1 MPRDLRSYLGELERK
16 LPGEIVHVD
25 REVDP
30 KFELPGVLRKLQEL
44 NQYPAA
50 FFAKVKGSSF
60 PVISNIFCSTNR
72 LALALRADPE
82 TLIGDYLKLEGKL
95 VRPKVVRKAPVHE
108 NVITG
113 RSVDLGKLPIVTHCE
128 KDAGPYITCGV
139 AVMKD
144 PDTGI
149 YDVGIFRIQVKGR
162 NKLGVLYGAYSK
174 AARIIRKNE
183 ANGKP
188 TEVAVFIGHHPA
200 CVLTSQTKVPVDVDE
215 FWVMGGILGEPV
227 ELVNAKTIAVRV
239 PARAEFVLEC
249 EIQPGVLEP
258 EGPFGEYPWYYG
270 HERLSHVLK
279 VKAITHRNGA
289 IYHDLFSAH
298 PDHNMAA
305 KVQRE
310 AVLYKRVKQSV
321 PGVKNV
327 SLPVSGTCRHTGYV
341 SIRKDF
347 DGQGKIAAMAA
358 LISDPMMKMAVIVD
372 DDVDV
377 TNESEVWWAVTTR
390 AQPDKA
396 VFMVP
401 DAYVSELD
409 PSAYSI
415 KDRTRRDYLNTKW
428 AIDAT
433 KPVGLPFEE
442 RADVPADAWRN
453 IDLNDYLP
461 GFLEP
466 SK

>member
-1 MPRDLRSYLGELERK
+1 MAKDLRQFLDELQRKVPDEFVTVERA
-16 LPGEIVHVD
+16 VN
-25 REVDP
+25 P
-30 KFELPGVLRKLQEL
+30 KFELPAVLRKLQDVD
-44 NQYPAA
+44 QYPAVH
-50 FFAKVKGSSF
+50 FKNVKGSQFS
-60 PVISNIFCSTNR
+60 VVSNLFASTRR
-72 LALALRADPE
+72 LGLSLGADPE
-82 TLIGDYLKLEGKL
+82 HLVRDYLAMEGKL
-95 VRPKVVRKAPVHE
+95 IKPKLLRNAPVHQ

-113 RSVDLGKLPIVTHCE
+113 RSVDLGKLPVVTHCE
-128 KDAGPYITCGV
+128 KDAAPYLTCGV

-144 PDTGI
+144 PDTGV
-149 YDVGIFRIQVKGR
+149 YDVGIFRLQVKGK
-162 NKLGVLYGAYSK
+162 NKLGALYGAYSK

-183 ANGKP
+183 AENRP
-188 TEVAVFIGHHPA
+188 TEVAVFVGHHPA

-215 FWVMGGILGEPV
+215 FWVMGGLLGEPI
-227 ELVNAKTIAVRV
+227 ELVKAKTIDVRV

-249 EIQPGVLEP
+249 EVKAHTLEP

-279 VKAITHRNGA
+279 VNAITHRNDA

-310 AVLYKRVKQSV
+310 AVLYKRVKQAV
-321 PGVKNV
+321 PGLKAVE
-327 SLPVSGTCRHTGYV
+327 LPVSGTCRHLGYV

-358 LISDPMMKMAVIVD
+358 LVADPMMKHVVIVD
-372 DDVDV
+372 DDIDV
-377 TNESEVWWAVTTR
+377 KNESEVWWAVTTR
-390 AQPDKA
+390 TQADKA
-396 VFMVP
+396 IFMVP

-415 KDRTRRDYLNTKW
+415 KDRNRRDYLNTKW

-433 KPVGLPFEE
+433 KPIGLPFEE
-442 RADVPADAWRN
+442 RADVPRDMWEK
-453 IDLNDYLP
+453 IKLSDYIP
-461 GFLEP
+461 NF
-466 SK
+466 SN

>member
-1 MPRDLRSYLGELERK
+1 MAKDLRQFLDELQRKVPDEFVTVERA
-16 LPGEIVHVD
+16 VN
-25 REVDP
+25 P
-30 KFELPGVLRKLQEL
+30 KFELPAVLRKLQDVD
-44 NQYPAA
+44 QYPAVH
-50 FFAKVKGSSF
+50 FKNVKGSQFS
-60 PVISNIFCSTNR
+60 VVSNLFASTRR
-72 LALALRADPE
+72 LGLSLGADPDH
-82 TLIGDYLKLEGKL
+82 LVRDYLAMEGKL
-95 VRPKVVRKAPVHE
+95 IKPKLLRNAPVHQ

-113 RSVDLGKLPIVTHCE
+113 RSVDLAKLPVVTHCE
-128 KDAGPYITCGV
+128 KDAAPYLTCGV

-144 PDTGI
+144 PDTGV
-149 YDVGIFRIQVKGR
+149 YDVGIFRLQVKGK
-162 NKLGVLYGAYSK
+162 NKLGALYGAYSK

-183 ANGKP
+183 AENRP
-188 TEVAVFIGHHPA
+188 TEVAVFVGHHPA

-215 FWVMGGILGEPV
+215 FWVMGGLLGEPI
-227 ELVNAKTIAVRV
+227 ELVKAKTIDVRV
-239 PARAEFVLEC
+239 PARAEVVLEC
-249 EIQPGVLEP
+249 EVKAHALEP

-279 VKAITHRNGA
+279 VNAITHRNDA

-310 AVLYKRVKQSV
+310 AVLYKRVKQAV
-321 PGVKNV
+321 PGLKAVE
-327 SLPVSGTCRHTGYV
+327 LPVSGTCRHLGYV

-358 LISDPMMKMAVIVD
+358 LVADPMMKHVVIVD
-372 DDVDV
+372 DDIDV
-377 TNESEVWWAVTTR
+377 KNESEVWWAVTTR
-390 AQPDKA
+390 TQADKA
-396 VFMVP
+396 IFMVP

-433 KPVGLPFEE
+433 KPIGLPFEE
-442 RADVPADAWRN
+442 RADVPRDIWEK
-453 IDLNDYLP
+453 IKLSDYVP
-461 GFLEP
+461 NF
-466 SK
+466 SD